1 MRNTYTLA
9 ILFSIS
15 TLLLPFNNT
24 EASELRSSIDK
35 YKGAEVS
42 SRTLR
47 QLEPYNEYI
56 DYFSQFTFFRKN
68 HKVSSDFIRAL
79 IIAESNVD
87 PNAVSPKNAMGL
99 GQIILTT
106 GQEAAKEISRSRFS
120 FKYVDKEKLKNLK
133 QEDLFDPA
141 TNILLTCYL
150 ISKYNYKFNGRL
162 ELVLSAWNAGEN
174 HKALD
179 NGRPVPYEETMNLIG
194 KINGYYIS
202 LLQKK
207 KQISIYAR
215 P

>member
-1 MRNTYTLA
+1 M
-9 ILFSIS
+9 ILFSIF
-15 TLLLPFNNT
+15 TLLLTIGNT
-24 EASELRSSIDK
+24 EAAELQSSINK

-47 QLEPYNEYI
+47 QLEPYNKYI
-56 DYFSQFTFFRKN
+56 EYFSQFTFFRKN
-68 HKVSSDFIRAL
+68 HKVSPDFIRAL

-87 PNAVSPKNAMGL
+87 PRAVSPKNAMGL

-120 FKYVDKEKLKNLK
+120 FEYVDKEKLKNLK
-133 QEDLFDPA
+133 REDLFDPA

-150 ISKYNYKFNGRL
+150 ISKYNYKFNGKL

-174 HKALD
+174 HKALSD
-179 NGRPVPYEETMNLIG
+179 GRPVPYQETMNLIG

-207 KQISIYAR
+207 KRITIYSR